1 MRGAPMV
8 HAPHLL
14 DVEVAS
20 AMRRAVM
27 KGIITQK
34 RAEVA
39 LGDLRDMLIARYWH
53 TPLLTR
59 IWELRQ
65 NLTAYDACYLA
76 LAEALN
82 ATLLTCDA
90 ALASARLHRGVV
102 EVI

>member
-1 MRGAPMV
+1 
-8 HAPHLL
+8 
-14 DVEVAS
+14 
-20 AMRRAVM
+20 MRRAVM